1 MNNYNRISNHGLS
14 EIHLPAT
21 NTGKR
26 ACDGM
31 NTIENIILSAEID
44 SIKIKRSLAD
54 EDSNP
59 NFVTHEVIVNN
70 GSNQ

>member
-21 NTGKR
+21 NTGKWTY
-26 ACDGM
+26 GM